1 MMDLKKMISQGES
14 EKLEFKK
21 SAADWKAIIKTVA
34 AFSNSRGGKIIIGV
48 VDSLKSA
55 GIKIGKDTVENLTNQ
70 ISQNTDPKVHPHI
83 TIKEINSESVIIIE
97 VKESP
102 DHLVLAFGR
111 PFKRT
116 GKSTVKMSKDEY
128 ENLILEK
135 HKEKLQFG
143 RQIFQRAT
151 LKDIDWEF
159 VKEKFIP
166 LCEKISG
173 QKIVGKP
180 QSLLESLGCIKNRKI
195 TNAGLLLFGKAP
207 QNFFMNSYIALARYK
222 DREVD
227 VERIDYK
234 EFNGN
239 LFKQIDDCDRY
250 IKEHI
255 SVMSRLH
262 PYQVQREDI
271 PEYGLFSIRELITN
285 ALCHR
290 DYKNQHTKVIMKI
303 FDGKIEFYNPGG
315 LPQDITPQNIT
326 EKQFSRNPV
335 IAKILEKVQYI
346 EELGEGW
353 DKIIRE
359 HRNHP
364 LKPRL
369 PQIKSDKYTTTV
381 TLFSVKDKFETKK
394 VGIELN
400 GRQKYAIEKVKSQGF
415 VRSIEMQKKFNVT
428 RDTANRDLNFL
439 IKLNLIKRE
448 GIGKKVRY
456 IQK

>member
-1 MMDLKKMISQGES
+1 
-14 EKLEFKK
+14 
-21 SAADWKAIIKTVA
+21 
-34 AFSNSRGGKIIIGV
+34 
-48 VDSLKSA
+48 
-55 GIKIGKDTVENLTNQ
+55 
-70 ISQNTDPKVHPHI
+70 
-83 TIKEINSESVIIIE
+83 
-97 VKESP
+97 
-102 DHLVLAFGR
+102 
-111 PFKRT
+111 
-116 GKSTVKMSKDEY
+116 
-128 ENLILEK
+128 
-135 HKEKLQFG
+135 
-143 RQIFQRAT
+143 
-151 LKDIDWEF
+151 
-159 VKEKFIP
+159 
-166 LCEKISG
+166 
-173 QKIVGKP
+173 
-180 QSLLESLGCIKNRKI
+180 
-195 TNAGLLLFGKAP
+195 
-207 QNFFMNSYIALARYK
+207 
-222 DREVD
+222 
-227 VERIDYK
+227 
-234 EFNGN
+234 
-239 LFKQIDDCDRY
+239 
-250 IKEHI
+250 
-255 SVMSRLH
+255 
-262 PYQVQREDI
+262 
-271 PEYGLFSIRELITN
+271 
-285 ALCHR
+285 
-290 DYKNQHTKVIMKI
+290 VIMKI

-364 LKPRL
+364 LKPRF

-456 IQK
+456 VQK